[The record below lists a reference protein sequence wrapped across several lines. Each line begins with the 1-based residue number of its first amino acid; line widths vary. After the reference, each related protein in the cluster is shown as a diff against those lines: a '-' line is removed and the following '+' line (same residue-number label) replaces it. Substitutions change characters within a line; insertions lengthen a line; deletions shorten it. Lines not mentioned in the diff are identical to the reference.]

1 MKFFT
6 KFGFDVQSFSAA
18 TFFCTY
24 ELTKNVLKPRTSST
38 MFPFVHMC
46 AATLGEV
53 VSYHQP
59 FNSQDLISNS
69 PYCLLYSPCNVSLK
83 NLVLDQ
89 LIIP

>member
-53 VSYHQP
+53 VSYH
-59 FNSQDLISNS
+59 
-69 PYCLLYSPCNVSLK
+69 
-83 NLVLDQ
+83 
-89 LIIP
+89 

>member
-6 KFGFDVQSFSAA
+6 KFGFDVQSLSAA

-53 VSYHQP
+53 VSYHLL
-59 FNSQDLISNS
+59 FNPSTPKISLVILLTV
-69 PYCLLYSPCNVSLK
+69 YCTV
-83 NLVLDQ
+83 LVMLVWR
-89 LIIP
+89 IWFWIN

>member
-6 KFGFDVQSFSAA
+6 KFGFDVQSLSAA

-53 VSYHQP
+53 VSYR
-59 FNSQDLISNS
+59 
-69 PYCLLYSPCNVSLK
+69 
-83 NLVLDQ
+83 
-89 LIIP
+89 

>member
-59 FNSQDLISNS
+59 FNLLTPKISLVILLTV
-69 PYCLLYSPCNVSLK
+69 YCTVLVM
-83 NLVLDQ
+83 LVLG
-89 LIIP
+89 IWFWIN